1 MCLVVCIG
9 TGTVRVEDLDEGLV
23 VLNHRKLYDGVTEV
37 GLEKEDGHV
46 ISYREIGD
54 ETHH

>member
-23 VLNHRKLYDGVTEV
+23 VLNHRKVYDGVTEV
-37 GLEKEDGHV
+37 GLEKVDGHV